1 MTDEHHGTES
11 SDSSAPRRDEEAS
24 GASIPRRDEDLHRSS
39 ALRRNEDTRGRITEA
54 QENESRELSAT
65 RRDMPERKAMDVPA
79 EDADLPVADTG
90 TVHEQG
96 TPKLPFNDYK
106 HPPTRPEIDLLLGVV
121 PSSELRRFEHQ
132 LELMEPRVNW
142 AMHWYENETGW
153 GYRASYKARVLCVM
167 HFYRGFFTVTFSIPI
182 EQEQDYLALRELTP
196 SLRKAFDH
204 FTLSTKMKWFTFH
217 VNRAKDVDALLAM
230 LRLKYADLKKKTDR
244 G

>member
-1 MTDEHHGTES
+1 MTDE
-11 SDSSAPRRDEEAS
+11 RQDE
-24 GASIPRRDEDLHRSS
+24 
-39 ALRRNEDTRGRITEA
+39 
-54 QENESRELSAT
+54 ESRELSAS
-65 RRDMPERKAMDVPA
+65 RHEAPERKTTDAPA
-79 EDADLPVADTG
+79 EDGDIPAQNSG

-106 HPPTRPEIDLLLGVV
+106 HPPTRPEIDLQLGVV
-121 PSSELRRFEHQ
+121 HSAELRRFEHQ
-132 LELMEPRVNW
+132 LELMEPMVNW

-153 GYRASYKARVLCVM
+153 GYRASYKARVLCVL

-182 EQEQDYLALRELTP
+182 DQETNYRSIRELTP

-217 VNRAKDVDALLAM
+217 VNKAKDVDALLAM
-230 LRLKYADLKKKTDR
+230 LRLKFADLKSKTSK